1 MRKSWILQG
10 MHIYTSFECKK
21 NDTHSFHTHGPN
33 TSIIE
38 MFKEV
43 NKMKA
48 RADKSDES
56 TRLISASGIETM
68 TDSTIPSIVKLD

>member
-1 MRKSWILQG
+1 
-10 MHIYTSFECKK
+10 
-21 NDTHSFHTHGPN
+21 
-33 TSIIE
+33 